1 MSCGPAQNANVPP
14 DLKVSMSLYDSETG
28 ARIKTIGSLNFDKA
42 MPGQCTDIKVIKMAV
57 EGANQIANVKLCI
70 IGSDPVV
77 PNGSG
82 SVNTD
87 GSVSSGNIGIEHTLV
102 FTEKTSLDSFFRDYN
117 LTGLASN
124 TNNVAVG
131 ISDETTSEFIYLNL
145 KTNSSIGRGYI
156 KFRWFF
162 DFF

>member
-1 MSCGPAQNANVPP
+1 MSCGPSQNANVSA

-28 ARIKTIGSLNFDKA
+28 ERIKTIDSLNFDKA
-42 MPGQCTDIKVIKMAV
+42 MPNEWTNVKVIKMLV

-70 IGSDPVV
+70 TASDPVV

-82 SVNTD
+82 TANTD
-87 GSVSSGNIGIEHTLV
+87 GSVAAGDIGIEHSLV
-102 FTEKTSLDSFFRDYN
+102 FAEKTILTSFFSGFN
-117 LTGLASN
+117 LAGLASN
-124 TNNVAVG
+124 ANNVSVG
-131 ISDETTSEFIYLNL
+131 TSSETTSEFIYMNL
-145 KTNSSIGRGYI
+145 KTHGSIGRGYV

>member
-14 DLKVSMSLYDSETG
+14 NLKVSMSLYDSETG

-42 MPGQCTDIKVIKMAV
+42 MPGEWTGVKVIKMAV

-70 IGSDPVV
+70 VGSDPVV

-82 SVNTD
+82 STNFD
-87 GSVSSGNIGIEHTLV
+87 GSAAVGDIGIEHSLV
-102 FTEKTSLDSFFRDYN
+102 FTEKTSLTSFFRDYN
-117 LTGLASN
+117 LTELASSA
-124 TNNVAVG
+124 NNVAIG
-131 ISDETTSEFIYLNL
+131 ISDETTSEFVYLNL
-145 KTNSSIGRGYI
+145 KTNDSIGRGYI